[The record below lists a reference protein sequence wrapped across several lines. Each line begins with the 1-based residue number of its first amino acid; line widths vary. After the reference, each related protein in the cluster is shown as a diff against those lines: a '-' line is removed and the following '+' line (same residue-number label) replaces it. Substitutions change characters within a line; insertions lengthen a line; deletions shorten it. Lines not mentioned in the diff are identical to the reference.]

1 MKQTFYNQLSKQS
14 REIAILNAIRE
25 CGPISRTK
33 IAKIFKLSAATVTKY
48 VNGLIQAGIVKEDGW
63 EPSTGGRMPV
73 LIRIVPEA
81 MYAVG
86 VDLGGAN
93 LRVAVVNL
101 ENNIVAKIRKKTNA
115 SEGRDKVFRRMINAI
130 YEAIESSRIEKDK
143 IKGIGVGI
151 AGLIDHERGVCLY
164 CPNIEGW
171 ENVPVTRLMEE
182 EFVIDTSVEDSSR
195 AMALAEHWSG
205 VARGIDNFIFVN
217 VGVGIGCAIFIHGK
231 LYRGVGGI
239 AGEFGH
245 ITIDETGPRCNCGNY
260 GCLETLAS
268 GPAISRRARQA
279 IKEGVVSLI
288 EKLVEGNL
296 ENITPEIVVEAVRRG
311 DKLAFNIMEKT
322 GEYLGI
328 GIANMINIFNPE
340 LIVIGAG
347 VSRAGNILLEPL
359 KRTVKTRAL
368 QLSYSMTNI
377 KVSQLGD
384 NAGAL
389 GAAIMVL
396 KDIFEPS
403 LDVIE

>member
-1 MKQTFYNQLSKQS
+1 MGRIAYNHLNK
-14 REIAILNAIRE
+14 EVTKITILNVIRKY
-25 CGPISRTK
+25 GPISRTK
-33 IAKIFKLSAATVTKY
+33 IAKNLKLSSATITKY
-48 VNGLIQAGIVKEDGW
+48 INGLIKAGIVKEDGW
-63 EPSTGGRMPV
+63 EPSQGGRRP
-73 LIRIVPEA
+73 LLLRIAPEA
-81 MYAVG
+81 MYAIG

-93 LRVAVVNL
+93 LRVVVVNL

-115 SEGRDKVFRRMINAI
+115 DEGRDKVFRRLIDAI
-130 YEAIESSRIEKDK
+130 YEAIELSKIDKDK

-151 AGLIDHERGVCLY
+151 AGLINHEKGICLY

-171 ENVPVTRLMEE
+171 ENIPVKRLIEE
-182 EFVIDTSVEDSSR
+182 EFAIDTSVEDSSR

-205 VARGIDNFIFVN
+205 AARGIDNFIFVN
-217 VGVGIGCAIFIHGK
+217 VGVGIGCAIFIHGE

-245 ITIDETGPRCNCGNY
+245 ITIDEAGPRCNCGNY

-279 IKEGVVSLI
+279 IEEGVVSLI
-288 EKLVEGNL
+288 EELCEENL
-296 ENITPEIVVEAVRRG
+296 ENITSQIVVEAVKRG

-347 VSRAGNILLEPL
+347 VSQAGDILLEPL
-359 KRTVKTRAL
+359 KRTVKARAL
-368 QLSYSMTNI
+368 QLTSSMTNI
-377 KVSQLGD
+377 KISQLGD

-403 LDVIE
+403 

>member
-1 MKQTFYNQLSKQS
+1 MKKTFYNQLNKQS
-14 REIAILNAIRE
+14 NEIVILNTIRE
-25 CGPISRTK
+25 YGPISRAK
-33 IAKIFKLSAATVTKY
+33 IAKSLKLSSATITKY
-48 VNGLIQAGIVKEDGW
+48 VNGLIQTGIVEEDGW
-63 EPSTGGRMPV
+63 ESSTGGRMPV
-73 LIRIVPEA
+73 LLRIAPEA
-81 MYAVG
+81 MYAIG

-93 LRVAVVNL
+93 LRVVVVNL
-101 ENNIVAKIRKKTNA
+101 ENNIVAKTRKKTNA
-115 SEGRDKVFRRMINAI
+115 NEGRDKVLRRVIDAI
-130 YEAIESSRIEKDK
+130 YEAIELSRIEKDK
-143 IKGIGVGI
+143 IKGIGIGVS
-151 AGLIDHERGVCLY
+151 GLIDHEKGVCLY

-171 ENVPVTRLMEE
+171 ENIPVKRIVEE
-182 EFVIDTSVEDSSR
+182 EFAVDTSVEDSSR

-245 ITIDETGPRCNCGNY
+245 MTIDEAGPRCNCGNY

-288 EKLVEGNL
+288 EKLAEGNL
-296 ENITPEIVVEAVRRG
+296 ENITPEIVVEAARRG

-340 LIVIGAG
+340 LIVVGAG
-347 VSRAGNILLEPL
+347 VSQAGDILLEPL
-359 KRTVKTRAL
+359 KRTVKARAL
-368 QLSYSMTNI
+368 QLSSSMTNI

-403 LDVIE
+403 SGVIE

>member
-1 MKQTFYNQLSKQS
+1 MKKSFYNQPNKQS
-14 REIAILNAIRE
+14 KETAILNTIRE
-25 CGPISRTK
+25 YGPVSRTK
-33 IAKIFKLSAATVTKY
+33 IAKIFKLSPATITKY
-48 VNGLIQAGIVKEDGW
+48 VNGLIQAGVVKEEGR
-63 EPSTGGRMPV
+63 ESSTGGRMPV
-73 LIRIVPEA
+73 LLRIAPEA
-81 MYAVG
+81 MYAIG

-93 LRVAVVNL
+93 LRVVVVNL
-101 ENNIVAKIRKKTNA
+101 ENNIVAKITKKTNA
-115 SEGRDKVFRRMINAI
+115 DEGRDKVFRRVIDAI
-130 YEAIESSRIEKDK
+130 HEAIEHSKIEKDK

-151 AGLIDHERGVCLY
+151 SGLIDHRRGVCLY

-171 ENVPVTRLMEE
+171 ENVPVRRLVEE
-182 EFVIDTSVEDSSR
+182 EFAIDTSVEDSSR

-217 VGVGIGCAIFIHGK
+217 VGIGIGCAIFIHRE
-231 LYRGVGGI
+231 LYRGIGGI

-279 IKEGVVSLI
+279 IGEGVVSLI
-288 EKLVEGNL
+288 EKLAEGNL
-296 ENITPEIVVEAVRRG
+296 ESIAPEIVVEAAKRG

-347 VSRAGNILLEPL
+347 VSQAGDILLEPL
-359 KRTVKTRAL
+359 KRAVKARAL
-368 QLSYSMTNI
+368 QLSSSMTNI

-384 NAGAL
+384 DAGAL

-396 KDIFEPS
+396 KDIFVPS
-403 LDVIE
+403 LDVI

>member
-1 MKQTFYNQLSKQS
+1 MKRTFYEQLNKKSK
-14 REIAILNAIRE
+14 EIAILNAIRE
-25 CGPISRTK
+25 YGPASRTK
-33 IAKIFKLSAATVTKY
+33 IAKVFKLSAATVTKY
-48 VNGLIQAGIVKEDGW
+48 VNGLIQAGVVKEDGW
-63 EPSTGGRMPV
+63 EPSTGGRKPV
-73 LIRIVPEA
+73 LLRIAPGT

-93 LRVAVVNL
+93 LRVVVIDL
-101 ENNIVAKIRKKTNA
+101 ESNIVAKITKKSNA
-115 SEGRDKVFRRMINAI
+115 TEGRNKVLRRMINAI
-130 YEAIESSRIEKDK
+130 YEAIELSKIEEDK

-151 AGLIDHERGVCLY
+151 SGLIDHQQGVCLY

-171 ENVPVTRLMEE
+171 EDVPVKRLMEE
-182 EFVIDTSVEDSSR
+182 EFAINTSVEDSSR

-205 VARGIDNFIFVN
+205 IARGIDNFIFVN

-231 LYRGVGGI
+231 LYRGFGGI

-245 ITIDETGPRCNCGNY
+245 ITIDEAGPRCNCGNY

-279 IKEGVVSLI
+279 IEEGVVSLI

-296 ENITPEIVVEAVRRG
+296 ENITPQIVVEAAKKG

-322 GEYLGI
+322 GEYLGT
-328 GIANMINIFNPE
+328 GIADVVNLFNPE
-340 LIVIGAG
+340 LVVFGAG
-347 VSRAGNILLEPL
+347 VSQAGNILLEPL
-359 KRTVKTRAL
+359 KRTVKARAL
-368 QLSYSMTNI
+368 QLSSSMAKI

-389 GAAIMVL
+389 GTAIMVL
-396 KDIFEPS
+396 KDIFEPP
-403 LDVIE
+403 

>member
-1 MKQTFYNQLSKQS
+1 MKKNSYNQLNKQS
-14 REIAILNAIRE
+14 KEIAILNTIRE
-25 CGPISRTK
+25 YGPISRTK
-33 IAKIFKLSAATVTKY
+33 IAKIFKLSPATITKY
-48 VNGLIQAGIVKEDGW
+48 INGLIQAGIVKEDGW
-63 EPSTGGRMPV
+63 EPSKGGRMPV
-73 LIRIVPEA
+73 LLRIAPEA
-81 MYAVG
+81 MYAIG

-93 LRVAVVNL
+93 LRVVVVNL
-101 ENNIVAKIRKKTNA
+101 ENNIVAKITKKTNPD
-115 SEGRDKVFRRMINAI
+115 EGRDEVFRRVIDAI
-130 YEAIESSRIEKDK
+130 HEAIEHSKIEKEK
-143 IKGIGVGI
+143 IKGIGMGI
-151 AGLIDHERGVCLY
+151 SGLIDHQRGVCLY

-171 ENVPVTRLMEE
+171 ENIPVKRLVEE
-182 EFVIDTSVEDSSR
+182 EFAVDTCVEDSSR

-231 LYRGVGGI
+231 LYRGTGGI

-245 ITIDETGPRCNCGNY
+245 ITIDEAGPRCNCGNC

-288 EKLVEGNL
+288 EKLAQGKL
-296 ENITPEIVVEAVRRG
+296 ENITPEIVVEATKRG

-328 GIANMINIFNPE
+328 GIADMINIFNPE

-347 VSRAGNILLEPL
+347 VSQAGNILLEPL
-359 KRTVKTRAL
+359 KRTVKARAL
-368 QLSYSMTNI
+368 QLSSSMTNI
-377 KVSQLGD
+377 KVSQLG
-384 NAGAL
+384 NNGGAL

-403 LDVIE
+403 SGVIE

>member
-1 MKQTFYNQLSKQS
+1 MKTNSYNQPNKQS
-14 REIAILNAIRE
+14 KEIAILNTIRE
-25 CGPISRTK
+25 YGPISRTK
-33 IAKIFKLSAATVTKY
+33 IAKVFKLSPATITKY
-48 VNGLIQAGIVKEDGW
+48 INGLIQAGIVKEDGW
-63 EPSTGGRMPV
+63 ESSTGGRMPV
-73 LIRIVPEA
+73 LLRIAPEA
-81 MYAVG
+81 TYAIG

-93 LRVAVVNL
+93 LRVVVVNL
-101 ENNIVAKIRKKTNA
+101 ESDIVAKITKKTNA
-115 SEGRDKVFRRMINAI
+115 NKGRDKVFRRMIDAI
-130 YEAIESSRIEKDK
+130 HEAIEHSKIEKEK
-143 IKGIGVGI
+143 IKGIGIGI
-151 AGLIDHERGVCLY
+151 SGLIDHQRGVSLY

-171 ENVPVTRLMEE
+171 ENVPVKRLVEE
-182 EFVIDTSVEDSSR
+182 EFAVDTSVEDSSR

-231 LYRGVGGI
+231 LYRGTGGI

-245 ITIDETGPRCNCGNY
+245 ITIDGAGPRCNCGNY

-268 GPAISRRARQA
+268 GPAISRRARRA
-279 IKEGVVSLI
+279 IGEGVVSLI
-288 EKLVEGNL
+288 EKLAEGKL
-296 ENITPEIVVEAVRRG
+296 EDVTPEIVVEAIKRG

-328 GIANMINIFNPE
+328 GIADMINIFNPE
-340 LIVIGAG
+340 LVVIGAG
-347 VSRAGNILLEPL
+347 VSQAGDILLEPL
-359 KRTVKTRAL
+359 KRTVKARAL
-368 QLSYSMTNI
+368 QLSSSMANI

>member
-171 ENVPVTRLMEE
+171 ENVPVKRLMEE

-245 ITIDETGPRCNCGNY
+245 ITIDEAGPRCNCGNY

-279 IKEGVVSLI
+279 IEEGVVSLI
-288 EKLVEGNL
+288 ERLIEGKL
-296 ENITPEIVVEAVRRG
+296 ENITPEIVVEAARRG

-328 GIANMINIFNPE
+328 GIADMINIFNPE
-340 LIVIGAG
+340 LIVVGAG
-347 VSRAGNILLEPL
+347 VSQAGDILLEPL
-359 KRTVKTRAL
+359 KRTVKARAL
-368 QLSYSMTNI
+368 QLSSSMVDI
-377 KVSQLGD
+377 KVSQLDD

-396 KDIFEPS
+396 EDIFSP
-403 LDVIE
+403 I

>member
-1 MKQTFYNQLSKQS
+1 MKKNSYNQPNKQS
-14 REIAILNAIRE
+14 KEITILNTIRE
-25 CGPISRTK
+25 YGPISRTK
-33 IAKIFKLSAATVTKY
+33 IAKIFKLSPATITKY
-48 VNGLIQAGIVKEDGW
+48 INGLIQAGIVKEDGW
-63 EPSTGGRMPV
+63 ESSTGGRMPV
-73 LIRIVPEA
+73 LLRIIPEA
-81 MYAVG
+81 TYAIG

-93 LRVAVVNL
+93 LRVVVVNL
-101 ENNIVAKIRKKTNA
+101 ESNIVAKITKKTNA
-115 SEGRDKVFRRMINAI
+115 DKGRDKVFRRVIDAI
-130 YEAIESSRIEKDK
+130 HEAIEHSKIEKEK
-143 IKGIGVGI
+143 IKGIGMGI
-151 AGLIDHERGVCLY
+151 SGLIDHQRGVCLY

-171 ENVPVTRLMEE
+171 ENVPVKKLIEE
-182 EFVIDTSVEDSSR
+182 EFAVDTCVEDSSR

-231 LYRGVGGI
+231 LYRGTGGI

-245 ITIDETGPRCNCGNY
+245 ITIDEAGPRCNCGNY

-288 EKLVEGNL
+288 EKLAEGKL
-296 ENITPEIVVEAVRRG
+296 ENITPEIVVEATKRG

-328 GIANMINIFNPE
+328 GIADMINIFNPE

-347 VSRAGNILLEPL
+347 VSQAGDILLEPL
-359 KRTVKTRAL
+359 KRTVKARAL
-368 QLSYSMTNI
+368 QLSSSMTNI
-377 KVSQLGD
+377 KVSQLG
-384 NAGAL
+384 NNGGAL

-403 LDVIE
+403 SGVIE

>member
-1 MKQTFYNQLSKQS
+1 MKTNSYNQPNKQS
-14 REIAILNAIRE
+14 KEIAILNTIRE
-25 CGPISRTK
+25 YGPISRTK
-33 IAKIFKLSAATVTKY
+33 IAKIFKLSPATITKY
-48 VNGLIQAGIVKEDGW
+48 INGLIQAGIVKEDGW
-63 EPSTGGRMPV
+63 EPSKGGRMPV
-73 LIRIVPEA
+73 LLRIAPEA
-81 MYAVG
+81 MYAIG

-93 LRVAVVNL
+93 LRVVVVNL
-101 ENNIVAKIRKKTNA
+101 ENNIVAKITKKTNA
-115 SEGRDKVFRRMINAI
+115 DEGRDKVFRRVIDAI
-130 YEAIESSRIEKDK
+130 HETIEHSKIRRER
-143 IKGIGVGI
+143 IKGIGIGI
-151 AGLIDHERGVCLY
+151 SGLIDHQRGVSLY

-171 ENVPVTRLMEE
+171 ENVPVKRLIEE
-182 EFVIDTSVEDSSR
+182 EFTIDTSVEDSSR

-205 VARGIDNFIFVN
+205 VARNIDNFIFVN
-217 VGVGIGCAIFIHGK
+217 VGIGVGCAIFIHGK

-245 ITIDETGPRCNCGNY
+245 ITIDEAGSRCNCGNY

-279 IKEGVVSLI
+279 IEEGVVSLI
-288 EKLVEGNL
+288 ERLAEGKLED
-296 ENITPEIVVEAVRRG
+296 ITAEIVVEAARRG

-328 GIANMINIFNPE
+328 GIADMINIFNPG
-340 LIVIGAG
+340 LIVVGAG
-347 VSRAGNILLEPL
+347 VSQAGNILLEPL
-359 KRTVKTRAL
+359 KRTVKARAL
-368 QLSYSMTNI
+368 QLSSSMVDI

-403 LDVIE
+403 LGVIE

>member
-1 MKQTFYNQLSKQS
+1 LMKKNSYNQPNKQS
-14 REIAILNAIRE
+14 KEIAILNTIRE
-25 CGPISRTK
+25 YGPISRTK
-33 IAKIFKLSAATVTKY
+33 IAKIFKLSAATITKY
-48 VNGLIQAGIVKEDGW
+48 INGLIQAGIVEEDGW
-63 EPSTGGRMPV
+63 EPSKGGRMPV
-73 LIRIVPEA
+73 LLRIIPEA
-81 MYAVG
+81 TYAIG

-93 LRVAVVNL
+93 LRVVVVNL
-101 ENNIVAKIRKKTNA
+101 ESNIVAKITKKTNA
-115 SEGRDKVFRRMINAI
+115 DEGRDKVFRRVIDAI
-130 YEAIESSRIEKDK
+130 YEAIEHSKIEKEK
-143 IKGIGVGI
+143 IKGIGMGI
-151 AGLIDHERGVCLY
+151 SGLIDHQRGVSLY

-171 ENVPVTRLMEE
+171 ENVPVKRLVEE
-182 EFVIDTSVEDSSR
+182 EFAVDTSVEDSSR

-231 LYRGVGGI
+231 LYRGTGGI

-245 ITIDETGPRCNCGNY
+245 ITIDEAGPRCNCGNC

-288 EKLVEGNL
+288 EKLAEGKL
-296 ENITPEIVVEAVRRG
+296 ENITPEIVVEATKRG

-328 GIANMINIFNPE
+328 GIADMINIFNPE

-347 VSRAGNILLEPL
+347 VSQAGDILLEPL
-359 KRTVKTRAL
+359 KRAVKARAL
-368 QLSYSMTNI
+368 QLSSSMTNI

-396 KDIFEPS
+396 KDIFSP
-403 LDVIE
+403 L

>member
-1 MKQTFYNQLSKQS
+1 MKKNSYNQPNKQS
-14 REIAILNAIRE
+14 KEIAILNTIRE

-33 IAKIFKLSAATVTKY
+33 IAKVFKLSAATVTKY
-48 VNGLIQAGIVKEDGW
+48 VNGLIQTGVVKEDGW
-63 EPSTGGRMPV
+63 ESSKGGRMPV
-73 LIRIVPEA
+73 LLRIVPEA
-81 MYAVG
+81 TYAIG

-93 LRVAVVNL
+93 LRVVVVNL
-101 ENNIVAKIRKKTNA
+101 ESNVVAKIRKKTNA
-115 SEGRDKVFRRMINAI
+115 DEGRDRVFRRVIDAI
-130 YEAIESSRIEKDK
+130 YEAIELSKIGKDK
-143 IKGIGVGI
+143 IKGISVGM
-151 AGLIDHERGVCLY
+151 AGLINHEKGVCLY

-171 ENVPVTRLMEE
+171 ENVPVKRLVEE
-182 EFVIDTSVEDSSR
+182 EFAIDTSVEDSSR
-195 AMALAEHWSG
+195 VMALAEHWLG

-217 VGVGIGCAIFIHGK
+217 VGVGIGCAIFIHGE
-231 LYRGVGGI
+231 LYRGIGGI

-245 ITIDETGPRCNCGNY
+245 MTIDEAGPRCNCGNY

>member
-1 MKQTFYNQLSKQS
+1 MKKTFYNQLNKQS
-14 REIAILNAIRE
+14 NEIVILNTIRE
-25 CGPISRTK
+25 YGPISRAK
-33 IAKIFKLSAATVTKY
+33 IAKSLKLSSATITKY
-48 VNGLIQAGIVKEDGW
+48 VNGLIQTGIVEEDGW
-63 EPSTGGRMPV
+63 ESSTGGRMPV
-73 LIRIVPEA
+73 LLRIAPEA
-81 MYAVG
+81 MYAIG

-93 LRVAVVNL
+93 LRVVVVNL
-101 ENNIVAKIRKKTNA
+101 ENNIVAKTRKKTNA
-115 SEGRDKVFRRMINAI
+115 NEGRDKVLRRVIDAI
-130 YEAIESSRIEKDK
+130 YEAIELSRIEKDK
-143 IKGIGVGI
+143 IKGIGIGVS
-151 AGLIDHERGVCLY
+151 GLIDHEKGVCLY

-171 ENVPVTRLMEE
+171 ENIPVKRIVEE
-182 EFVIDTSVEDSSR
+182 EFAVDTSVEDSSR

-245 ITIDETGPRCNCGNY
+245 ITIDEAGPRCNCGNY

-288 EKLVEGNL
+288 EKLAEGNL
-296 ENITPEIVVEAVRRG
+296 ENITPEIVVEAARRG

-340 LIVIGAG
+340 LIVVGAG
-347 VSRAGNILLEPL
+347 VSQAGDILLEPL
-359 KRTVKTRAL
+359 KRTVKARAL
-368 QLSYSMTNI
+368 QLSSSMTNI

>member
-1 MKQTFYNQLSKQS
+1 MKKNSYNQPNKQS
-14 REIAILNAIRE
+14 KETAILNAIRE

-33 IAKIFKLSAATVTKY
+33 IAKIFKLSAATITKY
-48 VNGLIQAGIVKEDGW
+48 INGLIQAGIVEEDGW
-63 EPSTGGRMPV
+63 EPSKGGRMPV
-73 LIRIVPEA
+73 LLRIIPEA
-81 MYAVG
+81 TYAIG

-93 LRVAVVNL
+93 LRVVVVNL
-101 ENNIVAKIRKKTNA
+101 ESNIVAKITKKTNA
-115 SEGRDKVFRRMINAI
+115 DEGRDKVFRRVIDAI
-130 YEAIESSRIEKDK
+130 YEAIEHSEIEKEK
-143 IKGIGVGI
+143 IKGIGMGI
-151 AGLIDHERGVCLY
+151 SGLIDHQRGVSLY

-171 ENVPVTRLMEE
+171 ENVPVKRLVEE
-182 EFVIDTSVEDSSR
+182 EFAVDTSVEDSSR

-231 LYRGVGGI
+231 LYRGTGGI

-245 ITIDETGPRCNCGNY
+245 ITIDEAGPRCNCGNC

-288 EKLVEGNL
+288 EKLAEGKL
-296 ENITPEIVVEAVRRG
+296 ENITPEIVVEATKRG

-328 GIANMINIFNPE
+328 GIADMINIFNPE

-347 VSRAGNILLEPL
+347 VSQAGDILLEPL
-359 KRTVKTRAL
+359 KRAVKARAL
-368 QLSYSMTNI
+368 QLSSSMTNI

-396 KDIFEPS
+396 KDIFSP
-403 LDVIE
+403 L

>member
-1 MKQTFYNQLSKQS
+1 MVKKNLYNQPNKQS
-14 REIAILNAIRE
+14 KEIAILNEIRE

-33 IAKIFKLSAATVTKY
+33 IAKIFKLSAATITKY
-48 VNGLIQAGIVKEDGW
+48 VNGLIQAGVVKEDGW
-63 EPSTGGRMPV
+63 EPSKGGRMPV
-73 LIRIVPEA
+73 LLRIAPEA
-81 MYAVG
+81 MYAIG

-101 ENNIVAKIRKKTNA
+101 ENNIVANITKKTNA
-115 SEGRDKVFRRMINAI
+115 NEGRDKVFRKVIDAI
-130 YEAIESSRIEKDK
+130 YEAIELSKIGKDK

-151 AGLIDHERGVCLY
+151 SGLINHEKGVCLY

-171 ENVPVTRLMEE
+171 ENVPVKRLVEE
-182 EFVIDTSVEDSSR
+182 EFAIDTSLEDSSR

-217 VGVGIGCAIFIHGK
+217 VGVGIGGAIFVHGK
-231 LYRGVGGI
+231 LYRGIGGI

-245 ITIDETGPRCNCGNY
+245 MTIDEAGPRCNCGNY

-268 GPAISRRARQA
+268 GPAISRRTRQA

-288 EKLVEGNL
+288 EKLAEGKL
-296 ENITPEIVVEAVRRG
+296 ENITPEIVVEAARRG

-340 LIVIGAG
+340 LIVVSAG
-347 VSRAGNILLEPL
+347 VLQAGDILLESL
-359 KRTVKTRAL
+359 KRTVKARAL
-368 QLSYSMTNI
+368 QLSSSMVDI
-377 KVSQLGD
+377 KVSRLRD

-396 KDIFEPS
+396 KNIFS
-403 LDVIE
+403 SI

>member
-1 MKQTFYNQLSKQS
+1 MKKNSYNQPNKQS
-14 REIAILNAIRE
+14 KEIAILNTIRE
-25 CGPISRTK
+25 YGPISRTK
-33 IAKIFKLSAATVTKY
+33 IAKIFKLSPATITKY
-48 VNGLIQAGIVKEDGW
+48 INGLIQAGIVEEDGW
-63 EPSTGGRMPV
+63 EPSKGGRMPV
-73 LIRIVPEA
+73 LSRIAPEA
-81 MYAVG
+81 MYAIG

-93 LRVAVVNL
+93 LRVVVVNL
-101 ENNIVAKIRKKTNA
+101 ESNVVTKITKKSNA
-115 SEGRDKVFRRMINAI
+115 NEGRNKVLRRMIDAI
-130 YEAIESSRIEKDK
+130 HEAIEHPKVEKDK

-151 AGLIDHERGVCLY
+151 SGLIDHQRGVCLY

-171 ENVPVTRLMEE
+171 ENVPVKRLMEE
-182 EFVIDTSVEDSSR
+182 ELAIDTSVEDSSR

-231 LYRGVGGI
+231 LYRGTGGI

-245 ITIDETGPRCNCGNY
+245 MTIDEAGPRCNCGNY

-288 EKLVEGNL
+288 EKLAEGKL
-296 ENITPEIVVEAVRRG
+296 ENITPEIVVEAARRG

-328 GIANMINIFNPE
+328 GIADMINIFNPE

-347 VSRAGNILLEPL
+347 VSQAGGILLEPL
-359 KRTVKTRAL
+359 KRTVKARAL
-368 QLSYSMTNI
+368 QLSSSMVDI

-403 LDVIE
+403 VGVIE

>member
-1 MKQTFYNQLSKQS
+1 MGKSFYNRLNKQS
-14 REIAILNAIRE
+14 NEIAILNTIRE
-25 CGPISRTK
+25 YGPISRVK
-33 IAKIFKLSAATVTKY
+33 IAKSLKLSSATITKY
-48 VNGLIQAGIVKEDGW
+48 INGLIQAGIVKEDGW
-63 EPSTGGRMPV
+63 EPSKGGRMPV
-73 LIRIVPEA
+73 LLRIAPEA
-81 MYAVG
+81 MYAIG

-93 LRVAVVNL
+93 LRVVVVNL
-101 ENNIVAKIRKKTNA
+101 ENNIVAKITKKTNA
-115 SEGRDKVFRRMINAI
+115 DEGRDKVFRRVIDTI
-130 YEAIESSRIEKDK
+130 HEAIEHSKIEKEK
-143 IKGIGVGI
+143 IKGIGIGI
-151 AGLIDHERGVCLY
+151 SGLIDHQRGVSLY

-171 ENVPVTRLMEE
+171 ENVPVKRLVEE
-182 EFVIDTSVEDSSR
+182 EFAVDTSVEDSSR

-231 LYRGVGGI
+231 LYRGIGGI

-245 ITIDETGPRCNCGNY
+245 ITIDEAGPRCNCGNY

-279 IKEGVVSLI
+279 IEEGVVSLI
-288 EKLVEGNL
+288 EKLAEGKL
-296 ENITPEIVVEAVRRG
+296 EDITPEIVVEATKRG

-328 GIANMINIFNPE
+328 GIADMINIFNPE

-347 VSRAGNILLEPL
+347 VSQAGDILLKPL
-359 KRTVKTRAL
+359 KRTVKARAL
-368 QLSYSMTNI
+368 ELSSSMTNI
-377 KVSQLGD
+377 KVSQLG
-384 NAGAL
+384 NNGGAL